1 MQTEGQSVV
10 QLIQRSGT
18 RLVTVN
24 DMLYALWVV
33 AGVLLLVWM
42 LGVAGALAVGNG
54 VHFLLLIAILAV
66 VSSLFTRP
74 RVI

>member
-1 MQTEGQSVV
+1 MHSYQACDGTGFVLV
-10 QLIQRSGT
+10 Q
-18 RLVTVN
+18 

-42 LGVAGALAVGNG
+42 LGVAGAFAIGNG
-54 VHFLLLIAILAV
+54 IHFVLLVAILAV

-74 RVI
+74 RTI

>member
-1 MQTEGQSVV
+1 MP
-10 QLIQRSGT
+10 
-18 RLVTVN
+18 LVLSE

-42 LGVAGALAVGNG
+42 CGVAGAFAVGNG
-54 VHFLLLIAILAV
+54 IHFALLVAILAV

-74 RVI
+74 RTI